1 MQLIEAIINPGKL
14 TAVEAA
20 LSEAGFDE
28 ITITPVLG
36 RGHHHQA
43 PVYFQGSVYDWD
55 LDQRLKVEFVIED
68 NQTEQAVGLI
78 ERSARSGRHGDGSIF
93 VIPVADVI

>member
-1 MQLIEAIINPGKL
+1 MQLIEAIINPAKL

-20 LSEAGFDE
+20 LSEAGFYD
-28 ITITPVLG
+28 ITVTSVLG
-36 RGHHHQA
+36 RGHFHQA
-43 PVYFQGSVYDWD
+43 PVYFQGSIYEWD

-78 ERSARSGRHGDGSIF
+78 ERSAWSGRHGDGSIF
-93 VIPVADVI
+93 VIPVANVI